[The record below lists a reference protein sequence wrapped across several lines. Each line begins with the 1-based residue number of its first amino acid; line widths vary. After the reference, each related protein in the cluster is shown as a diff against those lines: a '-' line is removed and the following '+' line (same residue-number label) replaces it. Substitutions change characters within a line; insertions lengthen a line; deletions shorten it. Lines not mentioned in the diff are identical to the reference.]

1 MRCPGSISSIS
12 DKNCVPI
19 HVLDMDGII
28 PASVSGTSKGRLPC
42 VRAAPGRKQEKRER
56 AKERI
61 VRCVDR
67 PREDSQFGQSHVAIS
82 LKHQVFASFA
92 THAFPHEMHRCR
104 SQKCRSSFAKKTT
117 HTARNR
123 FGLLPFR
130 ATSKR
135 PSWPVSGG
143 CGPYPD
149 QIFNRFAAVLRFSA
163 SESHTVHIPVQGRL
177 NRRHRGAE
185 I

>member
-82 LKHQVFASFA
+82 LKHQALQVSRP
-92 THAFPHEMHRCR
+92 TRSRMRCIAADPR
-104 SQKCRSSFAKKTT
+104 SVDRHSRKKRRIRPGIDLGYSSSGPPQK
-117 HTARNR
+117 
-123 FGLLPFR
+123 G
-130 ATSKR
+130 
-135 PSWPVSGG
+135 VSGPLPRAPG
-143 CGPYPD
+143 
-149 QIFNRFAAVLRFSA
+149 R
-163 SESHTVHIPVQGRL
+163 IP
-177 NRRHRGAE
+177 
-185 I
+185 IK